1 MVDISRLPGKIK
13 FHYRKKK
20 QNRIFFFLFSILSCL
35 NLNKLIKSDLS
46 LPIIVLLVVKIN
58 TFQNVGKKIF
68 QISPLIQKIYYQKK
82 WKEEKR

>member
-1 MVDISRLPGKIK
+1 
-13 FHYRKKK
+13 
-20 QNRIFFFLFSILSCL
+20 
-35 NLNKLIKSDLS
+35 LNKLIKSDLS

-82 WKEEKR
+82 WKEEKRWTTPKCIEWSRWRDNQKSKKKLNLQKNKVS